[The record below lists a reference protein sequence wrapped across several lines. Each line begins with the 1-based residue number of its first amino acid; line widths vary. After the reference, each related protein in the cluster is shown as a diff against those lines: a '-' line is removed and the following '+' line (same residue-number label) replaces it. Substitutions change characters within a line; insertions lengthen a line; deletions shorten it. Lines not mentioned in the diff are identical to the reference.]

1 MSFRSEPLPGLQFDA
16 TYGYLFWSSSD
27 AGDLYGRVDA
37 DVVEPWCAIGAFGQD
52 ICIDRKLGR
61 VSVQQRDM
69 TFDGAE
75 GNLVVSLV
83 AMDPALSFSPDGT
96 TATNGD
102 LSDSGTEIFPS
113 SFFTLAFSAAA
124 GIVAAVLF
132 D

>member
-1 MSFRSEPLPGLQFDA
+1 MPHILFRGEVSPGFEVNA
-16 TYGYLFWSSSD
+16 SYGYLFWSTSELD
-27 AGDLYGRVDA
+27 DPY
-37 DVVEPWCAIGAFGQD
+37 PWWCALGAGGQD

-69 TFDGAE
+69 EALTAE
-75 GNLVVSLV
+75 GNFIIANV
-83 AMDPALSFSPDGT
+83 ALDPALSFSPDGA

-102 LSDSGTEIFPS
+102 LSGSGTEIFPS